1 MDLPDAD
8 PVLLEDDLRNL
19 RTINRWFGGIRAV
32 RRHLQAL
39 LGRVNGRSSTSVLDL
54 ATGSAD
60 HPLALVEL
68 GRRLGREIR
77 VTAVDANPR
86 MVDVSRRRT
95 AHEPAITIVEGD
107 IRTPIWDDQSFDVVL
122 CSLALHHFS
131 DEEAQEVVRTMVRLS
146 RVGFIVNDLKRSR
159 LAVGA
164 AWCWTRVS
172 TRNPMTRNDA
182 VVSVWRGFTAS
193 ELGAMAVASGVR
205 SFALHREPLFRLVL
219 VGEH

>member
-1 MDLPDAD
+1 MDLPDAN
-8 PVLLEDDLRNL
+8 PALLEDDLRNL
-19 RTINRWFGGIRAV
+19 RTINRYFGGIRAV
-32 RRHLQAL
+32 RRHIRPL
-39 LGRVNGRSSTSVLDL
+39 LGRVNGVSSTSVLDL

-68 GRRLGREIR
+68 GRRIGREIQ

-95 AHEPAITIVEGD
+95 AHEPGITILEGD
-107 IRTPIWDDQSFDVVL
+107 IRRPPWEDGSFDIVL
-122 CSLALHHFS
+122 CSLALHHCS
-131 DEEAQEVVRTMVRLS
+131 DEEAREVVRNMVRLS
-146 RVGFIVNDLKRSR
+146 RVGFIVNDLKRTR

-164 AWCWTRVS
+164 AWCWTRLS

-182 VVSVWRGFTAS
+182 VVSVWRGFTEA
-193 ELGAMAVASGVR
+193 ELRAIARDSGVR
-205 SFALHREPLFRLVL
+205 SFSLHREPLFRLVL